1 MTNIARRRP
10 LFVLVTPTKHGTSEE
25 ASIRPRPLA
34 ATHRRRAPGLAV
46 RARLVPS
53 PASRPSSRDRS
64 NPPAARREAEPIV
77 GVFKRGA
84 PAVAPEGK
92 ARAPPVV
99 VMADERWH
107 DAVKKVAE
115 VSNRERFE
123 KLKESRAKYKE
134 EAARQRAEA
143 EAAASRCETLERQ
156 LQMLVAQVE
165 SSAASEAEAEAS
177 AGAGARDDAADVA
190 ALENEVRRLHAV
202 IAAGRQETLIMHED
216 DVGGAADARPL
227 AVEQSAAAVDADA
240 MPDHEEDKI
249 TIKRLQVRVCRLATL
264 ATRNNTHKRTH
275 AHAHMLFRCSCGKH
289 ANGRRSFVTS
299 CCASVPAF
307 APKAT
312 STRACATPSRA
323 RSKQPEKACPSTPL
337 SRTCCPVR
345 SWRLRFDRPRPTA
358 LQTGM
363 PRLRKATSSCR
374 PE

>member
-1 MTNIARRRP
+1 MQFLAASGRGRRPGRIITQETGLTDIARRRP

-77 GVFKRGA
+77 GVFKRA
-84 PAVAPEGK
+84 VAVAPEGK

-177 AGAGARDDAADVA
+177 AGARDDAADVA
-190 ALENEVRRLHAV
+190 ALESALAKANEEVRRL
-202 IAAGRQETLIMHED
+202 Q
-216 DVGGAADARPL
+216 DVCASRSVELAKAQLDASEARKR
-227 AVEQSAAAVDADA
+227 AKKADADA
-240 MPDHEEDKI
+240 AGADAS
-249 TIKRLQVRVCRLATL
+249 ATFMYGL
-264 ATRNNTHKRTH
+264 LVGA
-275 AHAHMLFRCSCGKH
+275 G
-289 ANGRRSFVTS
+289 V
-299 CCASVPAF
+299 VAF
-307 APKAT
+307 AGYAAMT
-312 STRACATPSRA
+312 YAIRR
-323 RSKQPEKACPSTPL
+323 
-337 SRTCCPVR
+337 
-345 SWRLRFDRPRPTA
+345 
-358 LQTGM
+358 
-363 PRLRKATSSCR
+363 
-374 PE
+374 

>member
-1 MTNIARRRP
+1 MTNIALRRP
-10 LFVLVTPTKHGTSEE
+10 YFVLVTPTKHGTSEE

-92 ARAPPVV
+92 ARAFPVV

-177 AGAGARDDAADVA
+177 AGARDDAADVA
-190 ALENEVRRLHAV
+190 ALESALAKANEEVRRL
-202 IAAGRQETLIMHED
+202 Q
-216 DVGGAADARPL
+216 DVCASRSVELAKAQLDASEARKRAKKADADV
-227 AVEQSAAAVDADA
+227 AGADA
-240 MPDHEEDKI
+240 S
-249 TIKRLQVRVCRLATL
+249 ATFMYGL
-264 ATRNNTHKRTH
+264 LVGA
-275 AHAHMLFRCSCGKH
+275 G
-289 ANGRRSFVTS
+289 V
-299 CCASVPAF
+299 VAF
-307 APKAT
+307 AGYAAMT
-312 STRACATPSRA
+312 YAIRR
-323 RSKQPEKACPSTPL
+323 
-337 SRTCCPVR
+337 
-345 SWRLRFDRPRPTA
+345 
-358 LQTGM
+358 
-363 PRLRKATSSCR
+363 
-374 PE
+374 

>member
-1 MTNIARRRP
+1 MTNIALRRP
-10 LFVLVTPTKHGTSEE
+10 YFVLVTPTKHGTSEE

-77 GVFKRGA
+77 GVFKRA
-84 PAVAPEGK
+84 PAGRPEGK

-177 AGAGARDDAADVA
+177 AGARDDAADVA
-190 ALENEVRRLHAV
+190 ALESALAKANEEVRRL
-202 IAAGRQETLIMHED
+202 Q
-216 DVGGAADARPL
+216 DVCASRSVELAKAQLDASEARKRAKKADADV
-227 AVEQSAAAVDADA
+227 AGADA
-240 MPDHEEDKI
+240 S
-249 TIKRLQVRVCRLATL
+249 ATFMYGL
-264 ATRNNTHKRTH
+264 LVGA
-275 AHAHMLFRCSCGKH
+275 G
-289 ANGRRSFVTS
+289 V
-299 CCASVPAF
+299 VAF
-307 APKAT
+307 AGYAAMT
-312 STRACATPSRA
+312 YAIRR
-323 RSKQPEKACPSTPL
+323 
-337 SRTCCPVR
+337 
-345 SWRLRFDRPRPTA
+345 
-358 LQTGM
+358 
-363 PRLRKATSSCR
+363 
-374 PE
+374 